1 MNFRKHIILVII
13 AASSIV
19 AAAITCNWSGTKIT
33 PQSGDSIENY
43 SVYLFDTN
51 KCPRVSMLNT
61 LQNGDTSKI
70 NCAIN
75 CAIAQTNAKETTEAG
90 VLYAE
95 WQEEFPL
102 ESDLEQNNKY
112 YTVIFND
119 SADKATSFM
128 ITRAISPPES
138 PFGLPLPA
146 MLLFGAQTDDS
157 STNSWLSISRSEEQ
171 PKRRKGFRIII
182 R

>member
-19 AAAITCNWSGTKIT
+19 ADAVTCNWSGTKIT

-43 SVYLFDTN
+43 SVYLFDAAE
-51 KCPRVSMLNT
+51 CPCESMLDS
-61 LQNGDTSKI
+61 LQTGKTSKI
-70 NCAIN
+70 DDY
-75 CAIAQTNAKETTEAG
+75 AIAQTNAKEKTEAG

-95 WQEEFPL
+95 WGKYSFEC
-102 ESDLEQNNKY
+102 SLEQNNTY

-128 ITRAISPPES
+128 ITCAISPKKSES
-138 PFGLPLPA
+138 PFPGLSLPA
-146 MLLFGAQTDDS
+146 MLTFGAQTDDS

>member
-19 AAAITCNWSGTKIT
+19 ADAVTCTWSGAKIT
-33 PQSGDSIENY
+33 PQSGDNIENY

-51 KCPRVSMLNT
+51 KCPRESMLGF
-61 LQNGDTSKI
+61 LQNGKTSKI
-70 NCAIN
+70 DNYV
-75 CAIAQTNAKETTEAG
+75 IAQTTAKEKTEAG
-90 VLYAE
+90 VSYAE
-95 WQEEFPL
+95 WGKYSFEC
-102 ESDLEQNNKY
+102 SLEQNNTY

-128 ITRAISPPES
+128 ITCAIIPEKP
-138 PFGLPLPA
+138 PFGLSSMPT
-146 MLLFGAQTDDS
+146 MLSFGEQTN
-157 STNSWLSISRSEEQ
+157 NSWLSISRSEEQ

>member
-1 MNFRKHIILVII
+1 MNFRKHIILVIV

-19 AAAITCNWSGTKIT
+19 ADAVTCNWSGTKIT

-43 SVYLFDTN
+43 SVYLFDAAE
-51 KCPRVSMLNT
+51 CPRESMLGS

-70 NCAIN
+70 D

-90 VLYAE
+90 VSYAE
-95 WQEEFPL
+95 WGGVGHLSEC
-102 ESDLEQNNKY
+102 DLTPGNTY
-112 YTVIFND
+112 SLYTVIFND

-128 ITRAISPPES
+128 ITNTKTRVPIPVIGIPSIT
-138 PFGLPLPA
+138 FGE
-146 MLLFGAQTDDS
+146 QTN
-157 STNSWLSISRSEEQ
+157 NSWLSISRSEEQ

>member
-1 MNFRKHIILVII
+1 MNFRKHIILVIV

-19 AAAITCNWSGTKIT
+19 ADAVTCNWSGAKIT

-51 KCPRVSMLNT
+51 KCPRESMLDS

-70 NCAIN
+70 D
-75 CAIAQTNAKETTEAG
+75 CAIAQTNAKEKTEAG
-90 VLYAE
+90 VSYAE
-95 WQEEFPL
+95 WGGVGHFSEC
-102 ESDLEQNNKY
+102 DLTPGNTY
-112 YTVIFND
+112 SLYTVIFND

-128 ITRAISPPES
+128 ITNTMTFSILG
-138 PFGLPLPA
+138 FGVTSIP
-146 MLLFGAQTDDS
+146 FGAQTN
-157 STNSWLSISRSEEQ
+157 NSWLSISRSEEQ

>member
-19 AAAITCNWSGTKIT
+19 ADAVTGYWSGAKIT

-43 SVYLFDTN
+43 SVYLFDAAE
-51 KCPRVSMLNT
+51 CPRESMLGS
-61 LQNGDTSKI
+61 LQNGVTSKI
-70 NCAIN
+70 DY
-75 CAIAQTNAKETTEAG
+75 AIAQTNAYETIEAG

-95 WQEEFPL
+95 WGVCSL
-102 ESDLEQNNKY
+102 ECSLEKNNTY

-128 ITRAISPPES
+128 ITCAISPKKSES
-138 PFGLPLPA
+138 PFPGLSLPA
-146 MLLFGAQTDDS
+146 MLTFGAQTDDS

>member
-1 MNFRKHIILVII
+1 MNFRKHIILVIV

-19 AAAITCNWSGTKIT
+19 ADAITCNWSGTKIT

-51 KCPRVSMLNT
+51 KCPRASMLVS

-70 NCAIN
+70 D

-90 VLYAE
+90 VSYAE
-95 WQEEFPL
+95 WGVYPL
-102 ESDLEQNNKY
+102 ECSLERNNEY
-112 YTVIFND
+112 YYLYTVIFND

-128 ITRAISPPES
+128 ITDTKPVSIPVI
-138 PFGLPLPA
+138 GVT
-146 MLLFGAQTDDS
+146 MITFGAQTNDS